1 MYFELIVIQLGVSVN
16 DENLKSWKKG
26 QSGNP
31 AGKPIGTRS
40 FKSILN
46 KYLDKTLKSKDPFE
60 GKTSDIPAREIM
72 MLKLIGEG
80 LKGNLTAIRYVCDM
94 IDGPIKQVMDVNHG
108 DVDIDS
114 RINQLKRRLN
124 IVAKK
129 TNRKKIQ

>member
-1 MYFELIVIQLGVSVN
+1 MESLTTRIQRVN
-16 DENLKSWKKG
+16 DENLKAWKKG

-31 AGKPIGTRS
+31 AGKPKGARS

-46 KYLDKTLKSKDPFE
+46 NYLDKTLKSKDPFE

-94 IDGPIKQVMDVNHG
+94 IDGPIKQVLDVNQNT
-108 DVDIDS
+108 DDIDAK
-114 RINQLKRRLN
+114 IKALKRKLN
-124 IVAKK
+124 ANDEKP
-129 TNRKKIQ
+129 TRKKKQ